1 MGRRNLEGIKQVSFQ
16 EATRKA
22 EELDARDPLA
32 RTRRH
37 FDIPEGILYFDGNS
51 LGPLTFAA
59 REVLHRTIEFEW
71 RERLI
76 RSWNEDWLAMPARV
90 GEKIAP
96 LIGAAPHTV
105 ISADNTSINLSKAL
119 HAAVALRPGRTDIVI
134 DVNNFP
140 TDIYIAQSVASQH
153 GLTLKAVPAD
163 EIIATISS
171 STAVVTATHV
181 DYRTAQILDA
191 ESITAA
197 AHKNGALMVWDLAH
211 TAGAVPIDL
220 AALDADFAVG
230 CGYKYLNGGP
240 GAPAFIYAAPRLLEE
255 AGQPLQ
261 GWWGHAE
268 PFEFEV
274 DYRPAPGVSRFLTG
288 TANVLSMKALDAS
301 LEIFSEITI
310 AQVREKSVALTSF
323 FVDLFDEHL
332 ASKGFTLASPRAP
345 ELRGSHVALGFA
357 GGKDLVESMA
367 TQGIIA
373 DFRPPDLMRFGFA
386 PLYNSFSD
394 VAQLVEHLANH

>member
-1 MGRRNLEGIKQVSFQ
+1 MSFQ
-16 EATRKA
+16 EAMKRAK
-22 EELDARDPLA
+22 DFDSQDPIA
-32 RTRRH
+32 HTRRH
-37 FDIPEGILYFDGNS
+37 FDIPEGTLYFDGNS
-51 LGPLTFAA
+51 LGPLTFAS
-59 REVLHRTIEFEW
+59 RNVLHRTIEFEW

-90 GEKIAP
+90 GNQIAP
-96 LIGAAPHTV
+96 LIGAAPNTV

-134 DVNNFP
+134 DINNFP
-140 TDIYIAQSVASQH
+140 TDIYIAQSVADQH
-153 GLTLKAVPAD
+153 GLTLKAVPAE
-163 EIIATISS
+163 EIMSAISS

-181 DYRTAQILDA
+181 DYRSAQILDA
-191 ESITAA
+191 ASITAT
-197 AHKNGALMVWDLAH
+197 AHQHGALMVWDLAH

-220 AALDADFAVG
+220 TTLDVDFAVG

-261 GWWGHAE
+261 GWWGHAQ

-274 DYRPAPGVSRFLTG
+274 DYRPAPGISRFLTG
-288 TANVLSMKALDAS
+288 TANVLSMKS
-301 LEIFSEITI
+301 LEAALGVFSEVTI

-323 FVDLFDEHL
+323 FVELFDQHL
-332 ASKGFTLASPRAP
+332 AGKGFSLASPRDP
-345 ELRGSHVALGFA
+345 ESRGSHIALGFA
-357 GGKDLVESMA
+357 GGKALIEAMA
-367 TQGIIA
+367 ERGIIA

-394 VAQLVEHLANH
+394 VVNLAEHLASH